1 MAKTK
6 KFGDD
11 WGKMEE
17 PVQALVKDFN
27 KTPSQ
32 GYRPQKPGYW
42 VGLTNK
48 QISNLGLERTSRE
61 ERSLESTVSEFERV
75 LIVHRGL
82 EIEAN
87 VYQAAGKE
95 AMPPGEIRVSPQLA
109 VALRLDRG
117 DLRNSLNDVDIYR
130 AAVEGQE
137 EKDEKKTTEEDK
149 QKLQRGLFRRAGNGV
164 YELV

>member
-11 WGKMEE
+11 WEKMEE
-17 PVQALVKDFN
+17 PVQALVGDFN

-32 GYRPQKPGYW
+32 GYRPQTPEYW
-42 VGLTNK
+42 VGLTAK
-48 QISNLGLERTSRE
+48 QISNLGLGRTSKE
-61 ERSLESTVSEFERV
+61 ERSLESTISNFERV

-82 EIEAN
+82 EIEAK

-117 DLRNSLNDVDIYR
+117 YLRNSLNNVNLYR

-137 EKDEKKTTEEDK
+137 ERDERKTTEEDK
-149 QKLQRGLFRRAGNGV
+149 QKLQRALFRRAG
-164 YELV
+164 